1 MYKIIWTYL
10 VLSWNIPSMNYKIE
24 KTIHG
29 PVSYRIL
36 GNGSRKI
43 LFYHGFPGSSAQI
56 EIFKS
61 EVKNLDLEVLCIDR
75 PGYNDTSIKT
85 NDSLSDFVKITNVL
99 VQILGWTKFEIV
111 TVSGGTP
118 FGVSY
123 ATKNVEKIKNIR
135 VVCGLGN
142 FNVPEIKAIFS
153 KPSLLALRL
162 LPYISGR
169 LIRKALSVC
178 PAEGKPKKNRNLIL
192 AFFLPAS
199 RPDLELF
206 QNPNVALSLN
216 RALMEALKQN
226 SLGPQQDARA
236 FLKDWSFGANGLNL
250 PVHFWHGNKDHV
262 IPDKIAF
269 VMALQFLNS
278 GVTLV
283 ENEGHISL
291 PINHIGSI
299 LNFSF
304 QKESPILL

>member
-1 MYKIIWTYL
+1 MKST
-10 VLSWNIPSMNYKIE
+10 
-24 KTIHG
+24 HG
-29 PVSYRIL
+29 PVSYRTL

-61 EVKNLDLEVLCIDR
+61 EVENLDLEVLCIDR
-75 PGYNDTSIKT
+75 PGYNETSIKT
-85 NDSLSDFVKITNVL
+85 FDSLSDFIKITNEL
-99 VQILGWTKFEIV
+99 IQISGWTKFEIV

-123 ATKNVEKIKNIR
+123 ALKNVEKIENIR
-135 VVCGLGN
+135 VICGLGN
-142 FNVPEIKAIFS
+142 FNIPEIKAIFS

-169 LIRKALSVC
+169 LIRKALSVSSS
-178 PAEGKPKKNRNLIL
+178 EGKPKKSRNLIL

-206 QNPNVALSLN
+206 QKPSVALSLN
-216 RALMEALKQN
+216 RALMEALKQD

-236 FLKDWSFGANGLNL
+236 FLKDWSIGTKGLKL
-250 PVHFWHGNKDHV
+250 PVHFWHGDKDHV
-262 IPDKIAF
+262 IPYKIAS
-269 VMALQFLNS
+269 VMAPQFLNS

-283 ENEGHISL
+283 KNEGHISL
-291 PINHIGSI
+291 PVNHIRSI

-304 QKESPILL
+304 QNESPL